1 MNNILGSFHKLETLC
16 ENDFEGKEMIQW
28 VLNLKEC
35 ESSSKFLSE
44 AIWVIMCSGIS
55 YKAART
61 MEKKYH
67 ETGICKHPHKNKA
80 VKSWEKNYKE
90 WWDEYSLLFT
100 ESKKLEFLK
109 TLPYMGGKALVYQLA
124 KNLGFKNVCKPDVHL
139 NRLAQINGY
148 RSPQIMCKEIS
159 DDTGKFLSYI
169 DTILWF
175 SAMKGWA
182 YNLK

>member
-1 MNNILGSFHKLETLC
+1 MNNVLLNFHELEKLC
-16 ENDFEGKEMIQW
+16 ENDSEGKEMISW
-28 VLNLKEC
+28 VLNLKQC
-35 ESSSKFLSE
+35 LSASKFLSE

-67 ETGICKHPHKNKA
+67 DNGICNHPHKNNAIKL
-80 VKSWEKNYKE
+80 WEKNHKE
-90 WWDEYSLLFT
+90 WWDEYDLLFNDP
-100 ESKKLEFLK
+100 EKMEFLK

-139 NRLAQINGY
+139 NRLAKINGF
-148 RSPQIMCKEIS
+148 RSPQRMCKEIS
-159 DDTGKFLSYI
+159 DNTGKFISYI

-175 SAMKGWA
+175 SASKGWA
-182 YNLK
+182 YKV